1 MSASLEQAHEK
12 ARAWSRSGDPRAE
25 AAWRQVLDRTESV
38 EARLALA
45 NLAFARGDAHAALAH
60 LQHACRVQPGNAQLL
75 RQLAIA
81 AEAAGYLDEARHAL
95 EYAVQLAPGLYPAH
109 LHLGRLQEQ
118 AGERRAAMQ
127 SYFRALTRAQLEEKW
142 LDEASTP
149 APLRAQVLHASQF
162 VRAGR
167 ADVLAGLLDPLV
179 ARHGA
184 AAMRRVER
192 CLRGYLGEDPVA
204 PDDARQKPKFL
215 YFPGLP
221 SAPYFRRADFPWL
234 ERLEAACSGIREE
247 ARAVLAEPQALTPF
261 LEVPAEVD
269 LGEYLQGARE
279 TQPHWDAF
287 FFYRH
292 GRAYADHQARC
303 PHAARTLE
311 SVPLV
316 RIAGHAPEVCFS
328 VLSAGT
334 HILPHHGVT
343 NVRAVVHLPLIVPR
357 DCALT
362 VGGEVHR
369 WREGECIAFDDTW
382 LHEAWNRSDDT
393 RVILLMDAWNPHLTE
408 PEREAVTALIEG
420 IGELNRG

>member
-1 MSASLEQAHEK
+1 MSGLLEQA
-12 ARAWSRSGDPRAE
+12 RAWVRSGDPRAE
-25 AAWRQVLDRTESV
+25 HAWRQLLGREESV
-38 EARLALA
+38 EARLTLA
-45 NLAFARGDAHAALAH
+45 QLAFARGAAHEALAH
-60 LQHACRVQPGNAQLL
+60 LQQACRAEPGNAQLL

-81 AEAAGYLDEARHAL
+81 AEAAGYPDDARHAL

-118 AGERRAAMQ
+118 AGERRAAMR

-149 APLRAQVLHASQF
+149 APLRAQVAHASAF

-167 ADVLAGLLDPLV
+167 AEVLAGLLDPLI
-179 ARHGA
+179 AKHGA

-192 CLRGYLGEDPVA
+192 CLNGYLGQNPVA

-215 YFPGLP
+215 YFPELP
-221 SAPYFRRADFPWL
+221 SAPYFRSADFPWL
-234 ERLEAACSGIREE
+234 ERLEAACADIRNE

-261 LEVPAEVD
+261 LDVPADVD
-269 LGEYLQGARE
+269 LSDYLQGAPAAKPR
-279 TQPHWDAF
+279 WDAF

-292 GRAYADHQARC
+292 GCAYSDNLDRC
-303 PHAARTLE
+303 PRTAQTLE

-316 RIAGHAPEVCFS
+316 RIAEHAPEVCFS
-328 VLSAGT
+328 VLTAGT

-357 DCALT
+357 DCTLT
-362 VGGEVHR
+362 VGDEAHH
-369 WREGECIAFDDTW
+369 WREGECVAFDDTW
-382 LHEAWNRSDDT
+382 LHEAWNRSDET

-408 PEREAVTALIEG
+408 PEREAMTALIEG